1 MRSLLAIVSLGA
13 SLLGMTAHFAFA
25 QASMSI
31 SVTPPLF
38 QLNIAPGEV
47 WKSSLKVVN
56 SNAFPLTVYTQLYN
70 FEPKG
75 EDGQGEL
82 IPRAQ
87 GEGGAIGTLA
97 DWITITTDP
106 IVIQP
111 EQSADVPITVSIPK
125 EAAPGGHFA
134 AVLTGTRPSNKTGS
148 SVVRTSQAVTSLFFV
163 RVAGD
168 IHESGTVREF
178 SVAHTFQETPQAD
191 FSVRFQNTGN
201 VHLQPQGDITIYNM
215 WGKERGYIPINQ
227 RSHFGNVL
235 PNSIRKFDFA
245 WRGEASLADIGRY
258 MAEVS
263 LAYGESGR
271 QTSTSKVYFW
281 IIPFRAT
288 LVVLLLL
295 FIFVSFI
302 IWIVRR
308 YVRRAMFLAGYEK
321 PAKTAKV
328 PSTHGARLGSK
339 RALVLPLQEGVLDLR
354 KRMKENEAHVSVLS
368 VLFGYVRSYYIF
380 FVGILGIIILLCMM
394 AWYFTDVL
402 QKQKKYQVTIQRGD
416 GGVTL
421 SQEEA
426 ARERTRAKEDT
437 NNTNAST
444 TQR

>member
-1 MRSLLAIVSLGA
+1 
-13 SLLGMTAHFAFA
+13 MTTNVAFA

-47 WKSSLKVVN
+47 WRSSLKVVN
-56 SNAFPLTVYTQLYN
+56 SNAFPLTVYAQLYN

-82 IPRAQ
+82 IPRVQ
-87 GEGGAIGTLA
+87 GEGGVTGTLA
-97 DWITITTDP
+97 DWITITTNA

-134 AVLTGTRPSNKTGS
+134 AVLTGTRPSDKTGS
-148 SVVRTSQAVTSLFFV
+148 SVVRTSQVVTSLFFV

-178 SVAHTFQETPQAD
+178 SVAHAFQETPQAD

-201 VHLQPQGDITIYNM
+201 VHLQPQGGITIYNM

-245 WRGEASLADIGRY
+245 WRGEASLADIGHY

-263 LAYGESGR
+263 LGYGESGR
-271 QTSTSKVYFW
+271 QTSTSRVYFW

-288 LVVLLLL
+288 LVVLVSL
-295 FIFVSFI
+295 FLFVSFI
-302 IWIVRR
+302 IWVVRR
-308 YVRRAMFLAGYEK
+308 YVRRAMFLAGYEEPIK
-321 PAKTAKV
+321 AAKV
-328 PSTHGARLGSK
+328 PTARGARLGSK

-354 KRMKENEAHVSVLS
+354 KRMQENEAQVPLSSV
-368 VLFGYVRSYYIF
+368 FYGYVRSYHMF
-380 FVGILGIIILLCMM
+380 FLGILGIIVLVCMVV
-394 AWYFTDVL
+394 WYFTDVL
-402 QKQKKYQVTIQRGD
+402 QKQKKYEVTIQRGD

-426 ARERTRAKEDT
+426 ARERIHAKEDI
-437 NNTNAST
+437 NNINAST